1 VNWLKK
7 LFSGT
12 PTGSTGPG
20 PGEVSVPPSQRL
32 RVREMPL
39 PEAKRITT
47 QNVSEWCAKLEAE
60 AERTGNQRL
69 RAQAANICARLS

>member
-1 VNWLKK
+1 
-7 LFSGT
+7 
-12 PTGSTGPG
+12 
-20 PGEVSVPPSQRL
+20 
-32 RVREMPL
+32 MPL